1 MDESKRS
8 SFQYMEWLLTT
19 WLAGASLLEVARS
32 IQLAKA
38 ELARRGITLTWSIT
52 QIEAPARVGKN
63 GEDRSRPD
71 SIDGFPDKQRL

>member
-1 MDESKRS
+1 MGESRQS
-8 SFQYMEWLLTT
+8 SFQYIEELLTT

-52 QIEAPARVGKN
+52 Q
-63 GEDRSRPD
+63 EDDVKRHES
-71 SIDGFPDKQRL
+71 